1 MNYLNQS
8 TNQKPGK
15 SALGTRLLSRPEMY
29 NDPKIKLSWGLSINF
44 ANTRDTFRLLM
55 SLQWKLLLL
64 LTKGSVCVCVCVQ
77 LNLHMKFT
85 VTKKEY

>member
-15 SALGTRLLSRPEMY
+15 SALGTRLPSRPEMY

-44 ANTRDTFRLLM
+44 AHTRDTFRLLM

-64 LTKGSVCVCVCVQ
+64 LPKGSVCVCVQ